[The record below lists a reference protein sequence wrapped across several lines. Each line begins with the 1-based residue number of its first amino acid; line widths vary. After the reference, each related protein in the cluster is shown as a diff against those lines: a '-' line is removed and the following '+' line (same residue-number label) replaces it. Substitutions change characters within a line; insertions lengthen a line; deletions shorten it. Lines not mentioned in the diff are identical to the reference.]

1 MDINGEKSKEE
12 NILGLSTNEL
22 AGLTVD
28 EVTNN
33 KTAITMIMHYY
44 KQLVDKNNS
53 LRNDNNTLQTYLD
66 SYKRKK
72 TYTSVGA
79 ALLASS
85 NIFTGFGINLITTNQ
100 KQFPGWALL
109 IGGLC
114 LLISGLFFSYKD

>member
-79 ALLASS
+79 IMQHFFCKFDHRSS
-85 NIFTGFGINLITTNQ
+85 
-100 KQFPGWALL
+100 
-109 IGGLC
+109 
-114 LLISGLFFSYKD
+114 